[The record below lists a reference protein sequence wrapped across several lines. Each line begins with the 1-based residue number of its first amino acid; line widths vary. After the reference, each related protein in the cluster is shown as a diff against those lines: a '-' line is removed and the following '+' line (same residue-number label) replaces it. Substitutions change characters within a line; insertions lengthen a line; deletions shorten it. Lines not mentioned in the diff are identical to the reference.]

1 MFLVILINIL
11 FFYLE
16 EATREKNGNN
26 KKPQS
31 KIGIVEGYVVL
42 KILMTTFI
50 KVSAIQ
56 NIITINTILGRIDFK
71 RILTTR

>member
-11 FFYLE
+11 FFNLE
-16 EATREKNGNN
+16 EATPEKNGNN

-31 KIGIVEGYVVL
+31 KIGTVEGYVVL

-56 NIITINTILGRIDFK
+56 NIITINTILGRTDFK